1 MVSHR
6 PWLVF
11 ALLCPLSLGNMSLAF
26 SEPKTTIETP
36 AREILIDSVIA
47 SVDDKPITL
56 SELGGRLV
64 PPRKLSLPDA
74 AKDQTVLMA
83 LDALIMEKL
92 VEAEAAQKR
101 LSTSDAEVTDYI
113 QEIARRNGLTQASF
127 EDALKNQGQSVDEYK
142 QQVKVDIL
150 KTKLASTIARGGTS
164 ISESEIDDY
173 LKGHS
178 ELSSNTAS
186 LKLRHILVS
195 REQRSEDA
203 AKSRVAEI
211 QSALESGES
220 FSDVATRL
228 SDGPH
233 SSDGGLIGTLAEKDL
248 SGDVLGAVQ
257 NLKAGS
263 YSSAIEGPQGTQF
276 FFVEERFQSTS
287 DDSESDSS
295 TSEARRE
302 EARRALQQQK
312 TQSRL
317 SSYFVG
323 ELYKNH
329 AVEKKL

>member
-1 MVSHR
+1 
-6 PWLVF
+6 
-11 ALLCPLSLGNMSLAF
+11 
-26 SEPKTTIETP
+26 
-36 AREILIDSVIA
+36 
-47 SVDDKPITL
+47 
-56 SELGGRLV
+56 
-64 PPRKLSLPDA
+64 
-74 AKDQTVLMA
+74 MA

-92 VEAEAAQKR
+92 VETEASQKR

-113 QEIARRNGLTQASF
+113 QEVARRNGLSQAAF
-127 EDALKNQGQSVDEYK
+127 EDALKSQGQSVDGYK

-164 ISESEIDDY
+164 ISESEIDEY
-173 LKGHS
+173 LKTHS

-195 REQRSEDA
+195 REQRSEDE

-220 FSDVATRL
+220 FAEVATRL

-248 SGDVLGAVQ
+248 SGDVLDAVQ

-263 YSSAIEGPQGTQF
+263 YSAAIEGPQGTQF
-276 FFVEERFQSTS
+276 FFVEERFQSAS
-287 DDSESDSS
+287 EDSESDSS

-329 AVEKKL
+329 SVEKKL